1 LFLEGFSEKFAGVGG
16 NIFMG
21 DTKPPL
27 NVNDSD
33 LFPGMK
39 EFPKE
44 HEGATEMMFF
54 LMRCCVGVFLK
65 RTTPTPCILDG
76 SWNKLSTSIVPIT
89 TKDLAIEDLEAM
101 FRRKYLSGFD
111 SAVPWHFM
119 CNHISKAIISTM
131 RLVAHA
137 AKYRDLDPAK
147 IPPAEKDK
155 LFDLS
160 LDVISLQN
168 YAYTRKEMKGFIWHM
183 NAHFQWKAFI
193 CLVSLLCYHTAA
205 PKADNAWQQVKLVY
219 DFHPDFAKEET
230 RRALPI
236 AIGTLTLKAWEAYIA
251 ARGVPDAGEPYY
263 IQLLRLQRA
272 DGSNTR
278 PKETSLPRTSS
289 REPGTNTTD
298 QSMGVDDFPT
308 SADPSEGIQ
317 WDANFMAQLDQMQMP
332 EFSWD
337 NPQHMEWA
345 EWDNLLVD
353 FKGYV
358 PDGDPH

>member
-1 LFLEGFSEKFAGVGG
+1 
-16 NIFMG
+16 MG

-54 LMRCCVGVFLK
+54 LIRCCVGVFLK
-65 RTTPTPCILDG
+65 RNHPTPVLFDG
-76 SWNKLSTSIVPIT
+76 FWNKSNTSIIPIT
-89 TKDLAIEDLEAM
+89 TKHLAIEDLEAM
-101 FRRKYLSGFD
+101 FHRKYLSGFN
-111 SAVPWHFM
+111 SAIPWHYM
-119 CNHISKAIISTM
+119 CNHVSKAIIAVM
-131 RLVAHA
+131 RLIGHA
-137 AKYRDLDPAK
+137 AQYREIDPAK
-147 IPPAEKDK
+147 IPPAEKDL

-160 LDVISLQN
+160 LDIISIHN
-168 YAYTRKEMKGFIWHM
+168 HAYTKKEMKGFIWHI

-193 CLVSLLCYHTAA
+193 CLVGLLCYHTTA
-205 PKADNAWQQVKLVY
+205 PKTDIAWEQVKLVY

-230 RRALPI
+230 RQALPI

-251 ARGVPDAGEPYY
+251 ARGVPETGEPYY
-263 IQLLRLQRA
+263 IQLLRTQRM
-272 DGSNTR
+272 
-278 PKETSLPRTSS
+278 ETSKTRQKEKSQPKTQDVDVLEKGPA
-289 REPGTNTTD
+289 D
-298 QSMGVDDFPT
+298 QGVGVDAWAA
-308 SADPSEGIQ
+308 SAGPSDGVQWDPS
-317 WDANFMAQLDQMQMP
+317 FMAQLDQIQVP

-353 FKGYV
+353 FQG
-358 PDGDPH
+358 